1 MYLPEAHNLHAVWPN
16 RSCHVPPPQ
25 FRQSPTTVAPEI
37 ARYLPAPH
45 AVHVSAASPAP
56 MAGPKYPALHVHAVL
71 ADEPAAD
78 AAFAP
83 QARHLVAASF
93 PVVRAL
99 YLPAWHWVHI
109 VAASAA
115 E

>member
-1 MYLPEAHNLHAVWPN
+1 MGGATLYLPEAHNLHAVWPN

-25 FRQSPTTVAPEI
+25 FRQSPTTVAPDV

-45 AVHVSAASPAP
+45 AVHVSSAAAAP

-78 AAFAP
+78 AAFVP
-83 QARHLVAASF
+83 QVLQSVKASTSVAAAGEDST
-93 PVVRAL
+93 R
-99 YLPAWHWVHI
+99 
-109 VAASAA
+109 
-115 E
+115 